1 MSISISIPSRAPR
14 RSSSLSIAPRRSHNM
29 HAGGFLRLLGWLLNI
44 ISTQDATCTNPSTS
58 TQNAN
63 KRKNVAHQHTAQ
75 KSYHNLS

>member
-1 MSISISIPSRAPR
+1 M
-14 RSSSLSIAPRRSHNM
+14 HNM